1 MSFTLDTLADELGIP
16 RETLSAKSD
25 VVAKWN
31 GYLSE
36 ADSKYTQATAAQKA
50 AETTLEAAKNE
61 QRVIDENIA
70 KFGMTEANILALQAN
85 NAAME
90 ASLKKLKEQG
100 LDVTIPT
107 APVINKPAEFDPNS
121 FRNDVNTTLKYGFK
135 ASNDYQRIFGKPIP
149 DDIDVLANEAAQQRM
164 PFMDYVAKKYDFAGE
179 QQKKTQAA
187 AAAHDAEIRA
197 AAVKEYQEKNP
208 VVQGNADLQRGVAS
222 RHPHIVRERP
232 GQENKT
238 FSNLPARSK
247 IAQSVSRTREALKSA

>member
-16 RETLSAKSD
+16 RETLASKGD

-36 ADSKYTQATAAQKA
+36 ADTKYSQATQAQKDA
-50 AETTLEAAKNE
+50 LDTLEAAKNE

-70 KFGMTEANILALQAN
+70 KFGMTEANIIALRAN

-90 ASLKKLKEQG
+90 AQLKTLKEQG

-107 APVINKPAEFDPNS
+107 APPVNQPPAFDPNK
-121 FRNDVNTTLKYGFK
+121 FQADVNTTLKFGFK
-135 ASNDYQRIFGKPIP
+135 AANEYQRIFGKPIP
-149 DDIDVLANEAAQQRM
+149 DDIDVLAAEAAQARV
-164 PFMDYVAKKYDFAGE
+164 PFMDHVARKYNFDGE
-179 QQKKTQAA
+179 RQRIAAETQKK
-187 AAAHDAEIRA
+187 HDDEIRA

-208 VVQGNADLQRGVAS
+208 VTHGNPDLQRGVQS
-222 RHPHIVRERP
+222 RHPQLVRERP

>member
-36 ADSKYTQATAAQKA
+36 AATQYSSATQMKKDADNIQ
-50 AETTLEAAKNE
+50 AE
-61 QRVIDENIA
+61 IDRKVAEFA
-70 KFGMTEANILALQAN
+70 GTEAQQMAK
-85 NAAME
+85 E
-90 ASLKKLKEQG
+90 AYVASLESQLESLKKQG
-100 LDVTIPT
+100 LDLKLPE
-107 APVINKPAEFDPNS
+107 KPAVNQPAAFDPNS

-187 AAAHDAEIRA
+187 AAAHDAEVA
-197 AAVKEYQEKNP
+197 DKAVKAWQEKNP

-247 IAQSVSRTREALKSA
+247 IAQSVSRTKEALKSA